1 MIFMFGKYF
10 LDYDQESL
18 KCALKDEAGEE
29 MESKTDTRTVIP
41 KAETELGAEI
51 SEEIIII
58 RKTKFFD
65 KIRSSTWY
73 SKFKIFAEK
82 FFTPPINA
90 TFLAIFIS
98 EVKPIQRF
106 LFQSNHEVFTVL
118 SSTIS
123 EIGHA
128 SIPVNL
134 FVLGSDLSHGP
145 DKGILEY
152 RQIICTVIN
161 KQVLLPAFIL
171 SVMSFFRYKTTLFG
185 EDQSAVM
192 FIILLESCMPPAVG
206 LSILSQVN
214 GFGQKE
220 VSSMLFYHYLSSLVT
235 STIWIT
241 IFLAWI

>member
-1 MIFMFGKYF
+1 MIFIFGKYF
-10 LDYDQESL
+10 LDFDQESMN
-18 KCALKDEAGEE
+18 CALKDETAENSKE
-29 MESKTDTRTVIP
+29 LESKT
-41 KAETELGAEI
+41 ETALHKIEPGSELT
-51 SEEIIII
+51 EEIVVIKQTRILD
-58 RKTKFFD
+58 RM
-65 KIRSSTWY
+65 RSSKWY
-73 SKFKIFAEK
+73 SKGKYFVEK

-90 TFLAIFIS
+90 TFLGIFIS

-106 LFQSNHEVFTVL
+106 LFQSNHEVFAVL

-152 RQIICTVIN
+152 RQIICTIIN
-161 KQVLLPAFIL
+161 KQILLPA
-171 SVMSFFRYKTTLFG
+171 SVLGLLSFFRYKTTLFS
-185 EDQSAVM
+185 EDQTAVM

-214 GFGQKE
+214 GFAQKE
-220 VSSMLFYHYLSSLVT
+220 TSSMLFFHYVTSLIT

-241 IFLAWI
+241 TFLAWL